1 MPIQILDNF
10 EVNISKP
17 IDNRFV
23 VGSQSFYTNKEQIP
37 YRYPGL
43 RIWDLNDSFPYVWT
57 GLTWSNENQSGVVI
71 GSGTAGFL
79 PKFFGSNP
87 TSNIVNSQIFDNGS
101 SVGIGKTDP
110 ASKLDVLGSIRVS
123 GSGNSFVG
131 PGQGITMI
139 DATNISVGNLSLQR
153 ITAGNNGDIMV
164 RGSSNAQ
171 FVNPSSITVGTAS
184 NLTITPVSNNAVYH
198 VPFFSGTTGLPGNRQ
213 IFATSSSIQIN
224 PSTGNVSIG
233 TSPSSTNRLTVSGTV
248 SITGGN
254 VGIGTSPSTT
264 NRLTVSGTASVS
276 NLSVNIGS
284 NTNPSINFTGE
295 INTGIYRSST
305 NNIDFT
311 LGGTRSINFWRNEP
325 NATEIR
331 FYNGLTQMGAFV
343 SWHGSTK
350 YLTIGSGWEFVEITH
365 TTTPLGANC
374 YIESP
379 SGRIFRSTSSLKY
392 KKDIEDLDVDIEN
405 YKKIRPVRYKSNII
419 EDNER
424 SYIGFIAEEIHDIG
438 YHEFVH
444 YDKDG
449 RPDGLGYGN
458 FTSLNTA
465 VIQNLLKRIEELE
478 RKLI

>member
-43 RIWDLNDSFPYVWT
+43 RIWDLNDNFPYVWT

-79 PKFFGSNP
+79 PKFFGSSP

-198 VPFFSGTTGLPGNRQ
+198 VPFFLNTTGLPGSRQ

-224 PSTGNVSIG
+224 PSTGNVGIGIDPTTRLHLFGTIRIQNESSNNSVRPNGVRFDTGNTDWYSEIRPVQESSQDKVGLTFWTRTEQSIS
-233 TSPSSTNRLTVSGTV
+233 TSEKVRINPNGR
-248 SITGGN
+248 
-254 VGIGTSPSTT
+254 VGIGTTNPQTQLDVNGQIRGSYGTRTSSETNMNLNLFRVVKKTAQNSTQT
-264 NRLTVSGTASVS
+264 LTTTVGPSGTTATLIIQTGGTTGNITFGSGFKVVS
-276 NLSVNIGS
+276 SLA
-284 NTNPSINFTGE
+284 PASINT
-295 INTGIYRSST
+295 IYVIQFVSDGNNYIQSST
-305 NNIDFT
+305 
-311 LGGTRSINFWRNEP
+311 LLS
-325 NATEIR
+325 
-331 FYNGLTQMGAFV
+331 M
-343 SWHGSTK
+343 
-350 YLTIGSGWEFVEITH
+350 
-365 TTTPLGANC
+365 
-374 YIESP
+374 
-379 SGRIFRSTSSLKY
+379 
-392 KKDIEDLDVDIEN
+392 
-405 YKKIRPVRYKSNII
+405 PV
-419 EDNER
+419 
-424 SYIGFIAEEIHDIG
+424 
-438 YHEFVH
+438 
-444 YDKDG
+444 
-449 RPDGLGYGN
+449 
-458 FTSLNTA
+458 
-465 VIQNLLKRIEELE
+465 
-478 RKLI
+478 